1 VKPERASKIDDRL
14 TGQPEAKEISLASFF
29 FRIAGEAD
37 IVPAYE
43 WYLRESLG
51 I

>member
-1 VKPERASKIDDRL
+1 MKPERASQIDDGL
-14 TGQPEAKEISLASFF
+14 TGQPEAKEISLALFF
-29 FRIAGEAD
+29 FRIAGEPD

-43 WYLRESLG
+43 RYLQESRG